1 MRIRVAHTPDRSHRV
16 DSEQPLEGREVL
28 DRVEARVHRDAG
40 IGDQHIDAAEG
51 LDGALDKPTA
61 VIFLG
66 HVGRHADRFA
76 AERQAFVTHTVERVR
91 PSRRQRQS
99 RPLLR
104 QLPRQFGPDA
114 VAGAGNDHNALLETH
129 RMPRG

>member
-1 MRIRVAHTPDRSHRV
+1 MALIRNSRSKV
-16 DSEQPLEGREVL
+16 EIL

-51 LDGALDKPTA
+51 LDGAFDKPTA
-61 VIFLG
+61 VIFFG

-76 AERQAFVTHTVERVR
+76 AELQAFVTHTVERVR

-99 RPLLR
+99 RPLLH
-104 QLPRQFGPDA
+104 QLPRQFGPMLSLAPVMTTTRCSNSSDA
-114 VAGAGNDHNALLETH
+114 AWIIRNAESEA
-129 RMPRG
+129 